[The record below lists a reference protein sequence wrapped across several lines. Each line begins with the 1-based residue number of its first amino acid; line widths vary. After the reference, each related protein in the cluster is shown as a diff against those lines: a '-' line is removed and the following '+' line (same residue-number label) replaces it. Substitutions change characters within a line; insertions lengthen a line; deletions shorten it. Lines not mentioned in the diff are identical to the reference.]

1 MEKRQHFLAQRDE
14 GILKWDPHRQKLGD
28 QHYNLHEPPPA

>member
-14 GILKWDPHRQKLGD
+14 GILKLDPHRQKLRD
-28 QHYNLHEPPPA
+28 QHYDLHEPPPA